1 MRYNSKAFA
10 HRGIAQL
17 VEQRSPKPRA
27 EGSNPSAPAKAPADL
42 GGSFLFSSP
51 VLPPSDEGGGKP
63 EGLDGGRDT
72 VSLRKGG
79 CPEYAGCEFSPS
91 VACGDSSLVRGSQ
104 APGGRRFPAEGA
116 KPCGGQPA
124 HQKSR
129 PVILDKAAP
138 GCYIDVSKNGCQC
151 KWRSSLVD
159 FSSVEIAAYRSGG
172 RLFLMSEGR
181 YDQRR
186 KTDEHQRIC
195 KHICICDHIAHP
207 LFDRGRFCGNAGRHR
222 TPQKSRFCGGPLEFH
237 RFPASELPKIG
248 RRHSPAGAARDLPRA
263 ARAAQCRREPVFRR
277 LRRFD

>member
-1 MRYNSKAFA
+1 MLVANSLP
-10 HRGIAQL
+10 Q
-17 VEQRSPKPRA
+17 SPA
-27 EGSNPSAPAKAPADL
+27 ATAPS
-42 GGSFLFSSP
+42 S
-51 VLPPSDEGGGKP
+51 
-63 EGLDGGRDT
+63 
-72 VSLRKGG
+72 
-79 CPEYAGCEFSPS
+79 
-91 VACGDSSLVRGSQ
+91 
-104 APGGRRFPAEGA
+104 EGA
-116 KPCGGQPA
+116 KPPGDEGFPLREPSPA
-124 HQKSR
+124 GDSLPIK
-129 PVILDKAAP
+129 KAAL
-138 GCYIDVSKNGCQC
+138 
-151 KWRSSLVD
+151 SSLTKRLRGAILM
-159 FSSVEIAAYRSGG
+159 SVRTAAIAVAVVPVVSFELEGNAAYRSGG